1 MAVLEHFR
9 GFQFPGGLERLK
21 QWWETVANQELVQA
35 IAKSQEFYLEHYAR
49 LLQGLASPSLP

>member
-1 MAVLEHFR
+1 MEHFR
-9 GFQFPGGLERLK
+9 GFQFPGGLDRLK
-21 QWWETVANQELVQA
+21 QWWETVANPELVQA